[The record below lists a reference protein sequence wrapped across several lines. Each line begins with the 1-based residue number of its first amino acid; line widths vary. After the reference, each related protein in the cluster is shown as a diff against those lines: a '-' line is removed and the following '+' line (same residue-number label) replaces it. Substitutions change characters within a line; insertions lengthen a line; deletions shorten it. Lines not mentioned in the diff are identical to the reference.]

1 MHGNSPVSLSNRTHF
16 NRDPLTRQ
24 TRAAGG
30 VQRQQGCSNLQM
42 VDTLSRDPV
51 DAMLRHARQ
60 LLGTM
65 NPVQLDVAFRP
76 ARRTRQLG
84 QRDAAAAAADTGTL
98 LAERAADHRP
108 PTRAVAAAIAEANEI
123 PATPTSNSLPWK
135 TRGPATSR
143 SRSRRPATD
152 DAQAGLLHAA
162 QQHVLDVTA
171 VVQTAAEQF
180 QAAAQ
185 RIAAKPSW
193 TP

>member
-1 MHGNSPVSLSNRTHF
+1 MN
-16 NRDPLTRQ
+16 
-24 TRAAGG
+24 
-30 VQRQQGCSNLQM
+30 
-42 VDTLSRDPV
+42 PV

-65 NPVQLDVAFRP
+65 NPVQLDVAFP
-76 ARRTRQLG
+76 ASPPHPASWDS
-84 QRDAAAAAADTGTL
+84 DAAAAAADTGTL
-98 LAERAADHRP
+98 LAERAADLQAAHQ
-108 PTRAVAAAIAEANEI
+108 AVAAAIAEANEI
-123 PATPTSNSLPWK
+123 SRNAHVQLTAVENAWASNQAAADPA
-135 TRGPATSR
+135 A
-143 SRSRRPATD
+143 ATD

-185 RIAAKPSW
+185 RIAAAKALL